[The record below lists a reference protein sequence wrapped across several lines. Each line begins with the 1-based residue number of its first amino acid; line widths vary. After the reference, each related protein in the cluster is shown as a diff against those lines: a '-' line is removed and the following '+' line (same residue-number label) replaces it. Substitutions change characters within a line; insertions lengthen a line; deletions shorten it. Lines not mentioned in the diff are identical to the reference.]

1 MKTSTAIAVVIAL
14 VVVLGGGY
22 WYWSS
27 TQVPAA
33 TEQADTN
40 GQGDNGLGDA
50 STPAGTN
57 GAGGTPASP
66 TQDNGTTAGQTIAL
80 SINADATLGQFLVAS
95 NGKAVYTYDGD
106 KAGVS
111 NCNGSCAD
119 TWPPYTVS
127 SAASIKGASNLTGT
141 VGTITRDNGSI
152 QVTYNGKPL
161 YFYSKDTAA
170 GKASGQGNGGVWFIV
185 KP

>member
-1 MKTSTAIAVVIAL
+1 MKSSTIAVVVAL
-14 VVVLGGGY
+14 LVVLGGGY

-27 TQVPAA
+27 NQMPAA
-33 TEQADTN
+33 SEPADMN
-40 GQGDNGLGDA
+40 SQGDNGLGDA
-50 STPAGTN
+50 STPTGSTGT
-57 GAGGTPASP
+57 TASP
-66 TQDNGTTAGQTIAL
+66 TQDNGTTAGQTVAL
-80 SINADATLGQFLVAS
+80 SINADATLGQFLVAA
-95 NGKAVYTYDGD
+95 NGKTVYTYDGD
-106 KAGVS
+106 QAGVS
-111 NCNGSCAD
+111 NCNSSCAD

-170 GKASGQGNGGVWFIV
+170 GKAAGQGSGGVWFIV